1 MHFVLR
7 GIAAATIAVLIGL
20 PMMRVVCAQECARAH
35 EHAPESAANE
45 AEHCRHLRVSATS
58 VITAGQ
64 NACDVIGLRDIV
76 MRERT
81 SGPFAPTPDSTL
93 SSVFTGIPHIPQRRA
108 VSPALYRG
116 SMAGLP
122 PGTIVPLRV

>member
-1 MHFVLR
+1 MHFVRR

-20 PMMRVVCAQECARAH
+20 PMMRVVCAQQCARAH

-45 AEHCRHLRVSATS
+45 
-58 VITAGQ
+58 ITAGQ
-64 NACDVIGLRDIV
+64 NACVVIGLRDIV

-81 SGPFAPTPDSTL
+81 SGPFAQTPDSTL

-116 SMAGLP
+116 SMAGLS